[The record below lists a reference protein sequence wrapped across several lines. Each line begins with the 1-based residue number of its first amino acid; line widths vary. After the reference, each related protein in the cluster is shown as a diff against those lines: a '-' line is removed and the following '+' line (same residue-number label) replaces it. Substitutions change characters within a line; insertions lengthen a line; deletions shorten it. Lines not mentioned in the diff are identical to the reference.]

1 MPPRRQPPSIPLD
14 QPLTR
19 EIRAA
24 MVDSGLTSYALATL
38 AGLDESAVRRFMS
51 RERDSIMLS
60 TADKLCVALRLKLVR
75 QGRPKPTPTPTP
87 AVARVADPV
96 VLPIEDSFVD
106 SGYRTYPDAG

>member
-38 AGLDESAVRRFMS
+38 SGLDESAVRRFMS

-75 QGRPKPTPTPTP
+75 QGRPKPP
-87 AVARVADPV
+87 AVVRAAGPAYRMSDVIGASIDV
-96 VLPIEDSFVD
+96 VDEA
-106 SGYRTYPDAG
+106 YRDAG